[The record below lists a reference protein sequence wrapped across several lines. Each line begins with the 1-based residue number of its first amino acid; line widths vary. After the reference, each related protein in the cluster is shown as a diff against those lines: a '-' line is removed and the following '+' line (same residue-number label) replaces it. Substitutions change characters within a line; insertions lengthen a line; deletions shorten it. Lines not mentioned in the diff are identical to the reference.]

1 MRFYSTE
8 YNLHVKGFSGIA
20 AGWLVCSANE
30 TSNCRRVV
38 FTYFRWILNISGL
51 ICLICEVLDHVEMQS
66 SSELKTFSGP
76 LSVCVRNKVQ
86 DWKFKVF
93 LVEMYLYSPWLLKIW
108 ISLLRSIYLES
119 NSALWWTR
127 LKRCKSLNSYTFLY
141 IFFSLYLESTYDLYG
156 YDYGLWLWLWLILL
170 I

>member
-1 MRFYSTE
+1 MLFWHCSKLTSLFSKWNIKLLTCCPYIIQMDFKHKWT
-8 YNLHVKGFSGIA
+8 NLPNLWGFRPRGNAVIQWA
-20 AGWLVCSANE
+20 E
-30 TSNCRRVV
+30 DI
-38 FTYFRWILNISGL
+38 FRS
-51 ICLICEVLDHVEMQS
+51 
-66 SSELKTFSGP
+66 
-76 LSVCVRNKVQ
+76 SVCVRENKVQ

-108 ISLLRSIYLES
+108 ISLPRSICLKS
-119 NSALWWTR
+119 NSALWWSR